1 MASKNTPAASTG
13 DDAAQRRFEVLDRT
27 VCYDGYFR
35 LERVRV
41 RFRLFRGG
49 WSAPVVREVFERGHA
64 AAVLLYDPDRDRVV
78 LVEQFRAPAID
89 APGGPWLIEVVA
101 GIIEPGETPEAV
113 VRRESV
119 EETGCGFTD
128 VARIGEVILTPGGSS
143 ERLTLYCGRVDSSAA
158 DGVHGLGDEGEDIR
172 VVVMPASEALDA
184 VADGRIHAA
193 NAVIALQWLALNRDR
208 LRKAWRD
215 GG

>member
-1 MASKNTPAASTG
+1 MASKNIPAASTG
-13 DDAAQRRFEVLDRT
+13 EEAAQRRFEVLDRT

-89 APGGPWLIEVVA
+89 APGGPWVIEVVA

-128 VARIGEVILTPGGSS
+128 VVRIGEVIVTPGGSS

-158 DGVHGLGDEGEDIR
+158 DGVHGLSDEGEDIR
-172 VVVMPASEALDA
+172 VVVMAASEALDA